1 MQTKLAAFISDTS
14 TGREAQAILGRCVH
28 CGFCTA
34 TCPTYQLLGNE
45 LDGPRGRIYLIKS
58 MLEGTACSK
67 STLLHLDRCLTCRSC
82 ETTCPSGVE
91 YGRLLEIGR
100 QVAEKAVPRSIGQR
114 LSRRSLVWFLTGGL
128 FPVLLGLGRS
138 VRKYLPEKVA
148 RYIPVRYAVSEK
160 PTTRRPRQM
169 IVLEGCVQPALSPN
183 INAAAARVLDRLGI
197 SLISA
202 SDAGCC
208 GALALHLS
216 IEDSARQT
224 MRRNI
229 DAWWPLLESGAEGIV
244 MTASGC
250 GVTVKEYGQVL
261 ADDSQYAEKAKRV
274 SSVTW
279 DLSEILLREPMTASS
294 AGRGVSVA
302 VQTPC
307 TLQHGQGINGSIEEI
322 LSRLGFQQ
330 VTVENPHLCC
340 GSAGSY
346 AILQSSIAKR
356 LRQDKLNAL
365 QAGEPNVIV
374 TANVGCQVHLAA
386 QSTVPVRHW
395 IELVDSAMPLS
406 H

>member
-14 TGREAQAILGRCVH
+14 SGREAQAILGRCVH

-279 DLSEILLREPMTASS
+279 DLSEILLREPMAASS
-294 AGRGVSVA
+294 AGCGVSVA

>member
-14 TGREAQAILGRCVH
+14 SGREAQAILGRCVH

-279 DLSEILLREPMTASS
+279 DLSEILLREPMAASS

-395 IELVDSAMPLS
+395 IELVDSVMPLS

>member
-1 MQTKLAAFISDTS
+1 
-14 TGREAQAILGRCVH
+14 
-28 CGFCTA
+28 
-34 TCPTYQLLGNE
+34 
-45 LDGPRGRIYLIKS
+45 

-279 DLSEILLREPMTASS
+279 DLSEILLREPMAASS

>member
-1 MQTKLAAFISDTS
+1 MQTKLAPFISDTS
-14 TGREAQAILGRCVH
+14 AGREAQEILGRCVH

-100 QVAEKAVPRSIGQR
+100 QVAEKTVPRPI
-114 LSRRSLVWFLTGGL
+114 SRRLGRRLLAWFLTSGL

-138 VRKYLPEKVA
+138 VRRLCPENVA
-148 RYIPVRYAVSEK
+148 RYIPVRYAVGEK
-160 PTTRRPRQM
+160 PSAIRSRQM

-197 SLISA
+197 SLIRA
-202 SDAGCC
+202 SEAGCC

-216 IEDSARQT
+216 IEDRARQA

-229 DAWWPLLESGAEGIV
+229 DAWWPLLEAGAECIV

-261 ADDSQYAEKAKRV
+261 ADDSQYAEKAERV
-274 SSVTW
+274 SSLTW
-279 DLSEILLREPMTASS
+279 DLSEILLREPMTASL

-307 TLQHGQGINGSIEEI
+307 SLQHGQGINGSIEEI
-322 LSRLGFQQ
+322 LSRVGFQQ
-330 VTVENPHLCC
+330 STVENPHLCC

-346 AILQSSIAKR
+346 SILQSSIAKR
-356 LRQDKLNAL
+356 LRQEKLTAL
-365 QAGEPNVIV
+365 QAGGPNVIA

-386 QSTVPVRHW
+386 KSRVPVRHW
-395 IELVDSAMPLS
+395 IELVDSAMQLND
-406 H
+406 

>member
-1 MQTKLAAFISDTS
+1 MQTKLAPFISDTS
-14 TGREAQAILGRCVH
+14 AGLEAQEILGRCVH

-67 STLLHLDRCLTCRSC
+67 STLLHLDRCLTFRSC

-100 QVAEKAVPRSIGQR
+100 QVAEKTVPRPI
-114 LSRRSLVWFLTGGL
+114 SRRLGRRLLAWFLTSGL

-138 VRKYLPEKVA
+138 VRRLCPENVA
-148 RYIPVRYAVSEK
+148 RYIPVRYAVGEK
-160 PTTRRPRQM
+160 PSAIRSRQM

-183 INAAAARVLDRLGI
+183 INSAAARVLDRLGI
-197 SLISA
+197 SLIRA
-202 SDAGCC
+202 SEAGCC

-216 IEDSARQT
+216 IEDRARQA

-229 DAWWPLLESGAEGIV
+229 DAWWPLLEAGAECIV

-250 GVTVKEYGQVL
+250 GVTVKEYGEVL
-261 ADDSQYAEKAKRV
+261 ADDSQYAEKAERV
-274 SSVTW
+274 SSLTW
-279 DLSEILLREPMTASS
+279 DLSEILLREPMTASL

-307 TLQHGQGINGSIEEI
+307 SLQHGQGINGSIEEI
-322 LSRLGFQQ
+322 LSRVGFQQ
-330 VTVENPHLCC
+330 STVENPHLCC

-346 AILQSSIAKR
+346 SILQSSIAKR
-356 LRQDKLNAL
+356 LRQEKLTAL
-365 QAGEPNVIV
+365 QAGGPNVIA

-386 QSTVPVRHW
+386 KSTVPVRHW
-395 IELVDSAMPLS
+395 IELVDSAMQVND
-406 H
+406 

>member
-1 MQTKLAAFISDTS
+1 MQTKLAAFISDIPS
-14 TGREAQAILGRCVH
+14 GREAQEILGRCVH

-100 QVAEKAVPRSIGQR
+100 QVAEKVVPRPIGRR
-114 LSRRSLVWFLTGGL
+114 LGRRLLIWFLTGGL
-128 FPVLLGLGRS
+128 FPVLLGVGRS
-138 VRKYLPEKVA
+138 VRRLCPEKIA
-148 RYIPVRYAVSEK
+148 RYIPIRYPAGEK
-160 PTTRRPRQM
+160 PTTGGLRQM
-169 IVLEGCVQPALSPN
+169 IVLDGCVQPTLSPN

-197 SLISA
+197 NLISA
-202 SDAGCC
+202 SGAGCC
-208 GALALHLS
+208 GALPLHLS
-216 IEDSARQT
+216 IEDKARQA

-250 GVTVKEYGQVL
+250 GVTVKEYGQML
-261 ADDSQYAEKAKRV
+261 ADDPQYAEKAKRV

-279 DLSEILLREPMTASS
+279 DLSEILLRESTPASL
-294 AGRGVSVA
+294 AGSGVRVA

-322 LSRLGFQQ
+322 LSRLGFQLD
-330 VTVENPHLCC
+330 TVENPHLCC

-346 AILQSSIAKR
+346 SILQSSIAKS
-356 LRQDKLNAL
+356 LRKEKLNAL
-365 QAGEPNVIV
+365 QASEPNVIA

-386 QSTVPVRHW
+386 QSIVPVRHW
-395 IELVDSAMPLS
+395 IELVDSVMQVNS
-406 H
+406 

>member
-14 TGREAQAILGRCVH
+14 VGREAQEILGRCVH

-100 QVAEKAVPRSIGQR
+100 QVAEKAVPRPIGRR
-114 LSRRSLVWFLTGGL
+114 LGRRLLVWFLTSSL

-138 VRKYLPEKVA
+138 VRRLCPENVA
-148 RYIPVRYAVSEK
+148 RYIPVRYAIGEK
-160 PTTRRPRQM
+160 PSAIRSRQM
-169 IVLEGCVQPALSPN
+169 IVLEGCVQPTLSPN

-202 SDAGCC
+202 SEAGCC
-208 GALALHLS
+208 GALPLHLS
-216 IEDSARQT
+216 IEDKARQA

-229 DAWWPLLESGAEGIV
+229 DAWLPLLEAGAECIV

-274 SSVTW
+274 SSLTW
-279 DLSEILLREPMTASS
+279 DLSEILLREPMAGSL
-294 AGRGVSVA
+294 AGRGVRVA

-322 LSRLGFQQ
+322 LSRVGFQQ
-330 VTVENPHLCC
+330 AAVENSHLCC

-346 AILQSSIAKR
+346 SILQSSIAKR
-356 LRQDKLNAL
+356 LRQDKLTAL
-365 QAGEPNVIV
+365 QAGGPNVIA
-374 TANVGCQVHLAA
+374 TANVGCQIHLAA

-395 IELVDSAMPLS
+395 IELVDSAMQLND
-406 H
+406 

>member
-14 TGREAQAILGRCVH
+14 AGREAQEILGRCVH

-197 SLISA
+197 SLISP
-202 SDAGCC
+202 SEAGCC

-261 ADDSQYAEKAKRV
+261 ADDSEYAAKAKRV
-274 SSVTW
+274 SSATW
-279 DLSEILLREPMTASS
+279 DLSEILLREPMAASS

-322 LSRLGFQQ
+322 LSRVGFQQ
-330 VTVENPHLCC
+330 AAVENSHLCC

-346 AILQSSIAKR
+346 SILQSSIANR
-356 LRQDKLNAL
+356 LRQDKLTAL
-365 QAGEPNVIV
+365 QAGGPNVIA

-395 IELVDSAMPLS
+395 IELVDSALQLND
-406 H
+406 

>member
-1 MQTKLAAFISDTS
+1 MQTKLAPFISDTS
-14 TGREAQAILGRCVH
+14 AGLEAQEILGRCVH

-100 QVAEKAVPRSIGQR
+100 QVAEKAVPRPI
-114 LSRRSLVWFLTGGL
+114 SRRLGRRLLAWFLTSGL

-138 VRKYLPEKVA
+138 VRRLCPENVA
-148 RYIPVRYAVSEK
+148 RYIPVRYAVGEK
-160 PTTRRPRQM
+160 PSAIRSRQM

-183 INAAAARVLDRLGI
+183 INSAAARVLDRLGI
-197 SLISA
+197 SLIRA
-202 SDAGCC
+202 SEAGCC

-216 IEDSARQT
+216 IEDRARQA

-229 DAWWPLLESGAEGIV
+229 DAWWPLLEAGAECIV

-250 GVTVKEYGQVL
+250 GVTVKEYGQAL
-261 ADDSQYAEKAKRV
+261 ADDSQYAEKAERV
-274 SSVTW
+274 SSLTW
-279 DLSEILLREPMTASS
+279 DLSEILLREPMTASL

-307 TLQHGQGINGSIEEI
+307 SLQHDQGINGSIEEI
-322 LSRLGFQQ
+322 LSRVGFQQ
-330 VTVENPHLCC
+330 STVENPHLCC

-346 AILQSSIAKR
+346 SILQSSIAKR
-356 LRQDKLNAL
+356 LRQEKLTAL
-365 QAGEPNVIV
+365 QAGGPNVIA

-386 QSTVPVRHW
+386 KSTVPVRHW
-395 IELVDSAMPLS
+395 IELVDSAMQLND
-406 H
+406 

>member
-261 ADDSQYAEKAKRV
+261 ADDSQYAEKARRV

-279 DLSEILLREPMTASS
+279 DLSEILLREPMAASS

-395 IELVDSAMPLS
+395 IELVDSVMPLS

>member
-1 MQTKLAAFISDTS
+1 MQTKLAPFISDTS
-14 TGREAQAILGRCVH
+14 AGREAQGILGRCVH

-100 QVAEKAVPRSIGQR
+100 QVAEKAVPRPI
-114 LSRRSLVWFLTGGL
+114 SRRLGRRLLAWFLTSGL
-128 FPVLLGLGRS
+128 FPVLLGWGRS
-138 VRKYLPEKVA
+138 VRRLCPESVA
-148 RYIPVRYAVSEK
+148 RYIPVRYAVGENPSAV
-160 PTTRRPRQM
+160 RSRQM

-197 SLISA
+197 SLIRA
-202 SDAGCC
+202 SEAGCC

-216 IEDSARQT
+216 IEDRARQA

-229 DAWWPLLESGAEGIV
+229 DAWWPLLEAGAECIV

-274 SSVTW
+274 SSLTW
-279 DLSEILLREPMTASS
+279 DLSEILLREPLTASL

-307 TLQHGQGINGSIEEI
+307 SLQHGQGINGSIEEI
-322 LSRLGFQQ
+322 LSRVGFQQ
-330 VTVENPHLCC
+330 ATVENPHLCC

-346 AILQSSIAKR
+346 SILQSSIAKR
-356 LRQDKLNAL
+356 LRQDKLTAL
-365 QAGEPNVIV
+365 QAGGPNVIA

-386 QSTVPVRHW
+386 KSTVPVRHW
-395 IELVDSAMPLS
+395 IELVDSAMQLND
-406 H
+406 

>member
-261 ADDSQYAEKAKRV
+261 ADDSEYAEKAKRV

-279 DLSEILLREPMTASS
+279 DLSEILLREPMAASS

-307 TLQHGQGINGSIEEI
+307 TLQHGQAINGSIEEI

-365 QAGEPNVIV
+365 QAGEPNVIA

-395 IELVDSAMPLS
+395 IELVDSVMPLS

>member
-365 QAGEPNVIV
+365 QAGKPNVIV

>member
-1 MQTKLAAFISDTS
+1 MQTKLAPFISDTS
-14 TGREAQAILGRCVH
+14 AGREAQEILGRCVH

-100 QVAEKAVPRSIGQR
+100 QVAEKAVPRPI
-114 LSRRSLVWFLTGGL
+114 SRRLGRRLLAWFLTSGL

-138 VRKYLPEKVA
+138 VRRLCPENVA
-148 RYIPVRYAVSEK
+148 RYIPVRYAVGEK
-160 PTTRRPRQM
+160 PSAIRSRQM

-197 SLISA
+197 SLIRA
-202 SDAGCC
+202 SEAGCC

-216 IEDSARQT
+216 IEDRAGQA

-229 DAWWPLLESGAEGIV
+229 DAWWPLLEAGAECIV

-261 ADDSQYAEKAKRV
+261 ADDSQYAEKAERV
-274 SSVTW
+274 SSLTW
-279 DLSEILLREPMTASS
+279 DLSEILLREPMTASL

-307 TLQHGQGINGSIEEI
+307 SLQHGQGINGSIEEI
-322 LSRLGFQQ
+322 LSRVGFQQ
-330 VTVENPHLCC
+330 STVENPHLCC

-346 AILQSSIAKR
+346 SILQSSIAKR
-356 LRQDKLNAL
+356 LRQEKLTAL
-365 QAGEPNVIV
+365 QAGGPNIIA

-386 QSTVPVRHW
+386 KSTVPVRHW
-395 IELVDSAMPLS
+395 IELVDSAMQVKD
-406 H
+406 

>member
-365 QAGEPNVIV
+365 QAGKPNVIV
-374 TANVGCQVHLAA
+374 TANVGSDAPGCTIDGTGAA
-386 QSTVPVRHW
+386 LDRTGRFSNAVK
-395 IELVDSAMPLS
+395 
-406 H
+406 

>member
-1 MQTKLAAFISDTS
+1 MQTKLAPFVSDTS
-14 TGREAQAILGRCVH
+14 AGREAQEILGRCVH

-100 QVAEKAVPRSIGQR
+100 QVAEKAVPRPI
-114 LSRRSLVWFLTGGL
+114 SRRLGRRLLAWFLTSGL

-138 VRKYLPEKVA
+138 VRRLCPENVA
-148 RYIPVRYAVSEK
+148 RYIPVRYAVGEK
-160 PTTRRPRQM
+160 PSAIRSRQM
-169 IVLEGCVQPALSPN
+169 IVLEGCVQSALSPN
-183 INAAAARVLDRLGI
+183 INSAAARVLDRLGI
-197 SLISA
+197 SLIRA
-202 SDAGCC
+202 SEAGCC

-216 IEDSARQT
+216 IEDRARQA

-229 DAWWPLLESGAEGIV
+229 DAWWPLLEAGAECIV

-261 ADDSQYAEKAKRV
+261 ADDSQYAEKAERV
-274 SSVTW
+274 SSLTW
-279 DLSEILLREPMTASS
+279 DLSEILLREPMAASL

-307 TLQHGQGINGSIEEI
+307 SLQHGQGINGSIEEI
-322 LSRLGFQQ
+322 LSRVGFQQ
-330 VTVENPHLCC
+330 STVENPHLCC

-346 AILQSSIAKR
+346 SILQSSIAKR
-356 LRQDKLNAL
+356 LRQEKLTAL
-365 QAGEPNVIV
+365 QAGGPNVIA

-386 QSTVPVRHW
+386 KSTVPVRHW
-395 IELVDSAMPLS
+395 IELVDSAMQVND
-406 H
+406 

>member
-1 MQTKLAAFISDTS
+1 MQTKLAPFISDTS
-14 TGREAQAILGRCVH
+14 AGREAQEILGRCVH

-100 QVAEKAVPRSIGQR
+100 QVAEKAVPRPI
-114 LSRRSLVWFLTGGL
+114 SRRLGRRLLAWFLTSGL

-138 VRKYLPEKVA
+138 VRRLCPENVA
-148 RYIPVRYAVSEK
+148 RYIPVRYAVGEK
-160 PTTRRPRQM
+160 PSAIRSRQM

-197 SLISA
+197 SLIRGSE
-202 SDAGCC
+202 AGCC

-216 IEDSARQT
+216 IEDRARQA

-229 DAWWPLLESGAEGIV
+229 DAWWPLLEAGAECIV

-274 SSVTW
+274 SSLTW
-279 DLSEILLREPMTASS
+279 DLSEILLREPMTASL

-307 TLQHGQGINGSIEEI
+307 SLQHGQGINGSIEEI
-322 LSRLGFQQ
+322 LSRVGFQQ
-330 VTVENPHLCC
+330 ATVENPHLCC

-346 AILQSSIAKR
+346 SILQSSIAKR
-356 LRQDKLNAL
+356 LRQEKLTAL
-365 QAGEPNVIV
+365 QAGGPNVIA

-386 QSTVPVRHW
+386 KSTVPVRHW
-395 IELVDSAMPLS
+395 IELVDSAMQLND
-406 H
+406 

>member
-365 QAGEPNVIV
+365 QAGKPNVIV

-395 IELVDSAMPLS
+395 IELVDSAMPVSL
-406 H
+406 

>member
-365 QAGEPNVIV
+365 QAGKPNVIV

-395 IELVDSAMPLS
+395 IELVDSVMPLN

>member
-1 MQTKLAAFISDTS
+1 MQTKLAPFISDTS
-14 TGREAQAILGRCVH
+14 AGREAQEILGRCVH

-100 QVAEKAVPRSIGQR
+100 QVAEKTVPRPI
-114 LSRRSLVWFLTGGL
+114 SRRLGRRLLAWVMTSGL

-138 VRKYLPEKVA
+138 VRRLCPENVA
-148 RYIPVRYAVSEK
+148 RYIPVRYAVGEK
-160 PTTRRPRQM
+160 PSAIRSRQL
-169 IVLEGCVQPALSPN
+169 IVLAGCVQPALSPN

-197 SLISA
+197 SLIRA
-202 SDAGCC
+202 SEAGCC

-216 IEDSARQT
+216 IEDRARQA

-229 DAWWPLLESGAEGIV
+229 DAWWPLLEAGAECIV

-261 ADDSQYAEKAKRV
+261 ADDSQYAEKAERV
-274 SSVTW
+274 SSLTW
-279 DLSEILLREPMTASS
+279 DLSEILLREPMTASR

-307 TLQHGQGINGSIEEI
+307 SLQHGQGINGSIEEI
-322 LSRLGFQQ
+322 LSRVGFQQ
-330 VTVENPHLCC
+330 STVENPHLCC

-346 AILQSSIAKR
+346 SILQSSIAKR
-356 LRQDKLNAL
+356 LRQDKLTAL
-365 QAGEPNVIV
+365 QAGGPNVIA
-374 TANVGCQVHLAA
+374 TANVGRQVHLAA
-386 QSTVPVRHW
+386 KSTVPVRHW
-395 IELVDSAMPLS
+395 IELVDSAMQLND
-406 H
+406 

>member
-1 MQTKLAAFISDTS
+1 MQTKLAPFISDTS
-14 TGREAQAILGRCVH
+14 AGREAQEILGRCVH

-100 QVAEKAVPRSIGQR
+100 QVAEKAVPRPI
-114 LSRRSLVWFLTGGL
+114 SRRLGRRLLAWFLTSGL

-138 VRKYLPEKVA
+138 VRRLCPENVA
-148 RYIPVRYAVSEK
+148 RYIPVRYAVGEK
-160 PTTRRPRQM
+160 PSAIRSRQM
-169 IVLEGCVQPALSPN
+169 ILLEGCVQPALSPN
-183 INAAAARVLDRLGI
+183 INSAAARVLDRLGI
-197 SLISA
+197 SLIRA
-202 SDAGCC
+202 SEAGCC

-216 IEDSARQT
+216 IEDRARQA

-229 DAWWPLLESGAEGIV
+229 DAWWPLLEAGAECIV

-261 ADDSQYAEKAKRV
+261 ADDSQYAEKAERV
-274 SSVTW
+274 SSLTW
-279 DLSEILLREPMTASS
+279 DLSEILLREPIAASLS
-294 AGRGVSVA
+294 GRGVSGA

-307 TLQHGQGINGSIEEI
+307 SLQHGQGINGSIEEI
-322 LSRLGFQQ
+322 LSRVGFQQ
-330 VTVENPHLCC
+330 STVENPHLCC

-346 AILQSSIAKR
+346 SILQSSIAKR
-356 LRQDKLNAL
+356 LRQEKLTAL
-365 QAGEPNVIV
+365 QAGGPNVIA

-386 QSTVPVRHW
+386 KSTVPVRHW
-395 IELVDSAMPLS
+395 IELVDSAMQVND
-406 H
+406 

>member
-279 DLSEILLREPMTASS
+279 DLSEILLREPMVASS

-346 AILQSSIAKR
+346 AILQSSIARR

-365 QAGEPNVIV
+365 QAGEPNVIA

>member
-1 MQTKLAAFISDTS
+1 MQTKLAPFISDTS
-14 TGREAQAILGRCVH
+14 AGLEAQEILGRCVH

-100 QVAEKAVPRSIGQR
+100 QVAEKAVPRPI
-114 LSRRSLVWFLTGGL
+114 SRRLGRRLLAWFLTSRL

-138 VRKYLPEKVA
+138 VRRLCPENVA
-148 RYIPVRYAVSEK
+148 RYIPVRYAVGEK
-160 PTTRRPRQM
+160 PSAIRSRQM

-183 INAAAARVLDRLGI
+183 INSAAARVLDRLGI
-197 SLISA
+197 SLIRA
-202 SDAGCC
+202 SEAGCC

-216 IEDSARQT
+216 IEDRARQA

-229 DAWWPLLESGAEGIV
+229 DAWWPLLEAGAECIV

-261 ADDSQYAEKAKRV
+261 ADDSQYAEKAERV
-274 SSVTW
+274 SSLTW
-279 DLSEILLREPMTASS
+279 DLSEILLREPMTASL

-307 TLQHGQGINGSIEEI
+307 SLQHGQGINGSIEEI
-322 LSRLGFQQ
+322 LSRVGFQQ
-330 VTVENPHLCC
+330 STVENPHLCC

-346 AILQSSIAKR
+346 SILQSSIAKR
-356 LRQDKLNAL
+356 LRQEKLTAL
-365 QAGEPNVIV
+365 QAGGPNVIA

-386 QSTVPVRHW
+386 KSTVPVRHW
-395 IELVDSAMPLS
+395 IELVDSAMQVND
-406 H
+406 

>member
-1 MQTKLAAFISDTS
+1 MQTKLAPFISDTS
-14 TGREAQAILGRCVH
+14 AGREAQGILGRCVH

-100 QVAEKAVPRSIGQR
+100 QVAEKAVPRPI
-114 LSRRSLVWFLTGGL
+114 SRRLGRRLLAWFLTSGL

-138 VRKYLPEKVA
+138 VRRLCPENVA
-148 RYIPVRYAVSEK
+148 RYIPVRYAVGENPSAV
-160 PTTRRPRQM
+160 RSRQM

-197 SLISA
+197 SLIRA
-202 SDAGCC
+202 SEAGCC

-216 IEDSARQT
+216 IEDRARQA

-229 DAWWPLLESGAEGIV
+229 DAWWPLLEAGAECIV

-274 SSVTW
+274 SSLTW
-279 DLSEILLREPMTASS
+279 DLSEILLREPLTASL

-307 TLQHGQGINGSIEEI
+307 SLQHGQGINGSIEEI
-322 LSRLGFQQ
+322 LSRMGFQQ
-330 VTVENPHLCC
+330 ATVEDPHLCC

-346 AILQSSIAKR
+346 SILQSSIAKR
-356 LRQDKLNAL
+356 LRQDKLTAL
-365 QAGEPNVIV
+365 QAGGPNVIA

-386 QSTVPVRHW
+386 KSTVPVRHW
-395 IELVDSAMPLS
+395 IELVDSAMQLND
-406 H
+406 

>member
-14 TGREAQAILGRCVH
+14 AGREAQEILGRCVH

-58 MLEGTACSK
+58 MLEGTACSQ

-100 QVAEKAVPRSIGQR
+100 QVAEKAVPRSIGRR
-114 LSRRSLVWFLTGGL
+114 LGRRLLAWFLTSGL

-138 VRKYLPEKVA
+138 VRRLCPETVA
-148 RYIPVRYAVSEK
+148 RYIPVRYAVGEK
-160 PTTRRPRQM
+160 PSAIRSRQM

-183 INAAAARVLDRLGI
+183 INSAAARVLDRLGI
-197 SLISA
+197 SLIRA
-202 SDAGCC
+202 SEAGCC

-216 IEDSARQT
+216 IEDRARQA

-229 DAWWPLLESGAEGIV
+229 DAWWPLLEAGAECIV

-274 SSVTW
+274 SSLTW
-279 DLSEILLREPMTASS
+279 DLSEILLREPMAASL

-322 LSRLGFQQ
+322 LSRVGFQQ
-330 VTVENPHLCC
+330 ATVDNPQLCC

-346 AILQSSIAKR
+346 SILQSSIANR
-356 LRQDKLNAL
+356 LRQEKLTAL
-365 QAGEPNVIV
+365 QASGPNVIA

-386 QSTVPVRHW
+386 KSTVPVRHW
-395 IELVDSAMPLS
+395 IELVDSAMQLND
-406 H
+406 

>member
-1 MQTKLAAFISDTS
+1 MQTKLAAFVSDIPA
-14 TGREAQAILGRCVH
+14 GREAQEILGRCVH

-100 QVAEKAVPRSIGQR
+100 QVAEKAVPRSIGRR
-114 LSRRSLVWFLTGGL
+114 LGRRLLAWFLTSML

-138 VRKYLPEKVA
+138 VRRLCPEKVA
-148 RYIPVRYAVSEK
+148 RYIPIRYAAGEI
-160 PTTRRPRQM
+160 PTTSRSRQM
-169 IVLEGCVQPALSPN
+169 IVLEGCAQPALSPN
-183 INAAAARVLDRLGI
+183 INAAAARVLDQLGI

-202 SDAGCC
+202 PEVGCC
-208 GALALHLS
+208 GALPLHLS
-216 IEDSARQT
+216 IKDRARQT

-229 DAWWPLLESGAEGIV
+229 DAWWPLLESGAECIV

-261 ADDSQYAEKAKRV
+261 ADDSEYAEKARRV
-274 SSVTW
+274 SSVTR
-279 DLSEILLREPMTASS
+279 DLTEILLREPMTASL
-294 AGRGVSVA
+294 AGRGMRVA

-322 LSRLGFQQ
+322 LSRLGFEQA
-330 VTVENPHLCC
+330 TVENSHLCC

-346 AILQSSIAKR
+346 SILQSAIANR
-356 LRQDKLNAL
+356 LRKNKLTAL
-365 QAGEPNVIV
+365 QADGPSVIA

-386 QSTVPVRHW
+386 QAAVPVRHW
-395 IELVDSAMPLS
+395 IELVDSAMQLND
-406 H
+406 

>member
-1 MQTKLAAFISDTS
+1 MQTKLAAFISETS
-14 TGREAQAILGRCVH
+14 AGREAQEILGRCVH

-100 QVAEKAVPRSIGQR
+100 QVAEKAVPRPI
-114 LSRRSLVWFLTGGL
+114 SRRLGRRLLAWFLTSGL

-138 VRKYLPEKVA
+138 VRRLCPENVA
-148 RYIPVRYAVSEK
+148 RYIPVRYAVGEK
-160 PTTRRPRQM
+160 PSAIRSRQM
-169 IVLEGCVQPALSPN
+169 IVLEGCVQSALSPN
-183 INAAAARVLDRLGI
+183 INSAAARVLDRLGI
-197 SLISA
+197 SLIRA
-202 SDAGCC
+202 SEAGCC

-216 IEDSARQT
+216 IEDRARQA

-229 DAWWPLLESGAEGIV
+229 DAWWPLLEAGAECIV

-261 ADDSQYAEKAKRV
+261 ADDSQYAEKAERV
-274 SSVTW
+274 SSLTW
-279 DLSEILLREPMTASS
+279 DLSEILLREPMAASL

-307 TLQHGQGINGSIEEI
+307 SLQHGQGINGSIEEI
-322 LSRLGFQQ
+322 LSRVGFQQ
-330 VTVENPHLCC
+330 STVENPHLCC

-346 AILQSSIAKR
+346 SILQSSIAKR
-356 LRQDKLNAL
+356 LRQEKLTAL
-365 QAGEPNVIV
+365 QAGGPNVIA

-386 QSTVPVRHW
+386 KSTVPVRHW
-395 IELVDSAMPLS
+395 IELVDSAMQVND
-406 H
+406 

>member
-14 TGREAQAILGRCVH
+14 AGREAQEILGRCVH

-58 MLEGTACSK
+58 MLEGTACSQ

-183 INAAAARVLDRLGI
+183 INSAAARVLDRLGI
-197 SLISA
+197 SLIRA
-202 SDAGCC
+202 SEAGCC

-216 IEDSARQT
+216 IEDRARQA

-229 DAWWPLLESGAEGIV
+229 DAWWPLLEAGAECIV

-274 SSVTW
+274 SSLTW
-279 DLSEILLREPMTASS
+279 DLSEILLREPMAASL

-322 LSRLGFQQ
+322 LSRVGFQQ
-330 VTVENPHLCC
+330 TRVEDSHLCC

-346 AILQSSIAKR
+346 SILQSSIAKR

-365 QAGEPNVIV
+365 QAGGPNVIA
-374 TANVGCQVHLAA
+374 TANVGCQIHLAA

-395 IELVDSAMPLS
+395 IELVDSALQLND
-406 H
+406 

>member
-1 MQTKLAAFISDTS
+1 MQTKLAAFISGTPA
-14 TGREAQAILGRCVH
+14 GREAQEILGRCVH

-58 MLEGTACSK
+58 MLEGKACSK

-82 ETTCPSGVE
+82 ETTCPSGVQ

-100 QVAEKAVPRSIGQR
+100 QVAEKAVPRSIGRR
-114 LSRRSLVWFLTGGL
+114 LSRRLLVWFLTGRL
-128 FPVLLGLGRS
+128 FSVLLGLGRS
-138 VRKYLPEKVA
+138 VRRLLPERAA
-148 RYIPVRYAVSEK
+148 RYIPVRYAAGVR
-160 PTTRRPRQM
+160 PTTRRSKQM
-169 IVLEGCVQPALSPN
+169 IVLEGCVQPSLSPN

-197 SLISA
+197 SLITA
-202 SDAGCC
+202 SGAGGC

-216 IEDSARQT
+216 FEDSARQA

-250 GVTVKEYGQVL
+250 GVTVKEYGQLL
-261 ADDSQYAEKAKRV
+261 ADDPQYAEKARRI
-274 SSVTW
+274 SSLTW
-279 DLSEILLREPMTASS
+279 DLSEILVREPMTVSP
-294 AGRGVSVA
+294 AGRGVRVA

-307 TLQHGQGINGSIEEI
+307 TLQHGQGISGSIEEI

-356 LRQDKLNAL
+356 LRQEKLDAL
-365 QAGEPNVIV
+365 QAGGPEVIA
-374 TANVGCQVHLAA
+374 TANIGCLAHLAA

-395 IELVDSAMPLS
+395 IELVDSVMQLND
-406 H
+406 

>member
-1 MQTKLAAFISDTS
+1 MQTKLAAFVSDISA
-14 TGREAQAILGRCVH
+14 GREAQEILGRCVH

-100 QVAEKAVPRSIGQR
+100 QVAEKAVPRPIGHR
-114 LSRRSLVWFLTGGL
+114 LGRRLLVWFLTSSL
-128 FPVLLGLGRS
+128 FPVLVGLGRS
-138 VRKYLPEKVA
+138 VRNLFPENVA
-148 RYIPVRYAVSEK
+148 RYIPIRYAAGEK
-160 PTTRRPRQM
+160 PTASRSRQM
-169 IVLEGCVQPALSPN
+169 IVLEGCVQPTLSPN

-202 SDAGCC
+202 PEAGCC
-208 GALALHLS
+208 GALPLHLS
-216 IEDSARQT
+216 IEDRARQT

-229 DAWWPLLESGAEGIV
+229 DAWWPLLESGAECIV

-250 GVTVKEYGQVL
+250 GVMVKEYGQVL
-261 ADDSQYAEKAKRV
+261 ADDSEYAEKARRV

-279 DLSEILLREPMTASS
+279 DLSEILLREPMTASL
-294 AGRGVSVA
+294 AGRGVRVA

-322 LSRLGFQQ
+322 LSRLGFEQA
-330 VTVENPHLCC
+330 TVEDSHLCC

-346 AILQSSIAKR
+346 SILQSAIANR
-356 LRQDKLNAL
+356 LRKNKLTAL
-365 QAGEPNVIV
+365 QADGPSVIA

-386 QSTVPVRHW
+386 QATVPVRHW
-395 IELVDSAMPLS
+395 IELVDSAMQLND
-406 H
+406 

>member
-1 MQTKLAAFISDTS
+1 MQTKLAAFISDTP

-279 DLSEILLREPMTASS
+279 DLSEILLREPMAASS

-395 IELVDSAMPLS
+395 IELVDSVMPLS

>member
-365 QAGEPNVIV
+365 QAGKPNVIV

-395 IELVDSAMPLS
+395 IELVDSAMPLTN
-406 H
+406 

>member
-1 MQTKLAAFISDTS
+1 MQTKLAPFISDTS
-14 TGREAQAILGRCVH
+14 AGREAQEILGRCVH

-100 QVAEKAVPRSIGQR
+100 QVAEKAVPRPI
-114 LSRRSLVWFLTGGL
+114 SRRLGRRLLAWFLTSGL

-138 VRKYLPEKVA
+138 VRRLCPENVA
-148 RYIPVRYAVSEK
+148 RYIPVRYAVGEK
-160 PTTRRPRQM
+160 PSAIRSRQM
-169 IVLEGCVQPALSPN
+169 IVLEGCVQPALSQN
-183 INAAAARVLDRLGI
+183 INSAAARVLDRLGI
-197 SLISA
+197 SLIRA
-202 SDAGCC
+202 SEAGCC

-216 IEDSARQT
+216 IEDRARQA

-229 DAWWPLLESGAEGIV
+229 DAWWPLLEAGAECIV

-250 GVTVKEYGQVL
+250 GVTVKEYGQAL
-261 ADDSQYAEKAKRV
+261 ADDSQYAEKAERV
-274 SSVTW
+274 SSLTW
-279 DLSEILLREPMTASS
+279 DLSEILLREPMTASL

-307 TLQHGQGINGSIEEI
+307 SLQHGQGINGSIEEI
-322 LSRLGFQQ
+322 LSRVGFQQ
-330 VTVENPHLCC
+330 STVENPHLCC

-346 AILQSSIAKR
+346 SILQSSIAKR
-356 LRQDKLNAL
+356 LRQEKLTAL
-365 QAGEPNVIV
+365 QAGGPNVIA

-386 QSTVPVRHW
+386 KSTVPVRHW
-395 IELVDSAMPLS
+395 IELVDSAMQVND
-406 H
+406 

>member
-261 ADDSQYAEKAKRV
+261 ADDSEYAEKAKRV

-279 DLSEILLREPMTASS
+279 DLSEILLREPMAASS

-365 QAGEPNVIV
+365 QAGEPNVIA

-395 IELVDSAMPLS
+395 IELVDSVMPLS